1 MAEMHNG
8 DLLREM
14 ALDHID
20 SIQREADSVHLAS
33 AGHESERS
41 NEPGII
47 DRARRAVAGP
57 FHAFADAIYPR
68 ECLE

>member
-1 MAEMHNG
+1 MYNG

-20 SIQREADSVHLAS
+20 SIQREADSEHLAS
-33 AGHESERS
+33 VGRAAEHMDESD
-41 NEPGII
+41 IV

-57 FHAFADAIYPR
+57 LHAFADAIYPR

>member
-1 MAEMHNG
+1 MYNG

-14 ALDHID
+14 ALDHIV
-20 SIQREADSVHLAS
+20 SIQREADSEHLAS
-33 AGHESERS
+33 AGHAYEHAD
-41 NEPGII
+41 EPGIV

-57 FHAFADAIYPR
+57 LHAFADAIYPR